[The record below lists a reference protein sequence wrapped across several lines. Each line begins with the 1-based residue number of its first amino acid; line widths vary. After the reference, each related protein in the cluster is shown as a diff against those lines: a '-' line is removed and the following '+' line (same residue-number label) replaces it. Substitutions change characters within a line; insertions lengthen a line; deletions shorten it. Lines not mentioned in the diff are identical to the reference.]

1 VAHAP
6 QYPGTANAQLTIGV
20 FLVHFSVSRLS
31 ALALCASLA
40 TPVLAQDANSVLATV
55 GGVDIT
61 LGHLIVATE
70 NLPDQYQELPD
81 EVLFTG
87 ILDQLIQQQALSL
100 SLGDELSTRA
110 KLGLA
115 NEMRAYRANIVLQGA
130 GDAAATDEA
139 IQASYDEAIGNAD
152 AQLEYDAAHILVETE
167 EEALALITQL
177 EGGADFAE
185 LAQEFSTGPSG
196 PNGGALGWF
205 GAGRMVPEFE
215 AAVMTLEVGGVSAP
229 VQTQFGWHVVKL
241 NETREL
247 EALSLDEV
255 REELSNGLREAAVQE
270 AMIALTESVEVERPE
285 IDIDPTMI
293 RDTSLVD

>member
-1 VAHAP
+1 M
-6 QYPGTANAQLTIGV
+6 
-20 FLVHFSVSRLS
+20 HFSVSRLS

-40 TPVLAQDANSVLATV
+40 TPVFAQDATSVLATV

-70 NLPDQYQELPD
+70 NLPEQYQALPD

-87 ILDQLIQQQALSL
+87 ILDQLIQQQALSQ
-100 SLGDELSTRA
+100 SLGDELSTRTQ
-110 KLGLA
+110 LGLA

-130 GDAAATDEA
+130 ADAAATDEA
-139 IQASYDEAIGNAD
+139 IQAAYDEAVASAE
-152 AQLEYDAAHILVETE
+152 AQLEYNAAHILVETE
-167 EEALALITQL
+167 EEALALIAQL

-229 VQTQFGWHVVKL
+229 VQTQFGWHVVTL

-247 EALSLDEV
+247 AAPSLEEV
-255 REELSNGLREAAVQE
+255 REELANGLRDAAVQE
-270 AMIALTESVEVERPE
+270 AMVALTEGAEVERAEVE
-285 IDIDPTMI
+285 IDPAMI
-293 RDTSLVD
+293 RNTSLLD

>member
-1 VAHAP
+1 M
-6 QYPGTANAQLTIGV
+6 
-20 FLVHFSVSRLS
+20 HFSVSRLS

-40 TPVLAQDANSVLATV
+40 TPVLAQDATSVLATV

-70 NLPDQYQELPD
+70 NLPEQYQDLPD

-87 ILDQLIQQQALSL
+87 ILDQLIQQQALSQ

-110 KLGLA
+110 ELGLA
-115 NEMRAYRANIVLQGA
+115 NELRAYRANLVLQGA
-130 GDAAATDEA
+130 ADAAATDEA
-139 IQASYDEAIGNAD
+139 IQAAYDEAVGSAD
-152 AQLEYDAAHILVETE
+152 AQLEYNAAHILVETE
-167 EEALALITQL
+167 EEALALIAQL

-215 AAVMTLEVGGVSAP
+215 AAVMTLEVGDVSAP
-229 VQTQFGWHVVKL
+229 VQTQFGWHVVTL

-247 EALSLDEV
+247 AAPSLDEV

-270 AMIALTESVEVERPE
+270 AMTALTEGAEVERTE
-285 IDIDPTMI
+285 IDIDPAQI
-293 RDTSLVD
+293 RNTSLLD

>member
-1 VAHAP
+1 M
-6 QYPGTANAQLTIGV
+6 Q
-20 FLVHFSVSRLS
+20 FSVSRLS

-40 TPVLAQDANSVLATV
+40 TPVVAQDASSVLATV

-70 NLPDQYQELPD
+70 NLPDQYQSLPD

-87 ILDQLIQQQALSL
+87 ILDQLIQQQALSQ
-100 SLGDELSTRA
+100 SLGDELSSRA
-110 KLGLA
+110 ALGLE

-130 GDAAATDEA
+130 ADASVSEEA
-139 IQASYDEAIGNAD
+139 IQAAYDEAVSSVEPQQEYNAS
-152 AQLEYDAAHILVETE
+152 HILVETE
-167 EEALALITQL
+167 EEAVTLIAQIA
-177 EGGADFAE
+177 EGGDFAA

-196 PNGGALGWF
+196 PNGGSLGWF

-215 AAVMTLEVGGVSAP
+215 AAVMSLEVGAVSAP

-247 EALSLDEV
+247 AAPSLEEV
-255 REELSNGLREAAVQE
+255 REDLTNGLRDAAVQE
-270 AMIALTESVEVERPE
+270 AMTALTEGADVTRPE
-285 IDIDPTMI
+285 IDLDPALI
-293 RDTSLVD
+293 RDTSLLD